1 MPHSTAT
8 YPVKVD
14 GANIDVAALDTIDLA
29 RLSGKEPP
37 EIEKLLKASTTPG
50 FFYLD
55 LQAEA
60 SKEALADLNELY
72 GLTEK
77 YFKGPKEEKSQDQG
91 SVYVRCAQLTPVDL
105 THSTASNQ
113 VRMVDF
119 YRSSFGP
126 SRRDFSNES

>member
-8 YPVKVD
+8 YPVKVN
-14 GANIDVAALDTIDLA
+14 GANIEVAALDTIDLA
-29 RLSGKEPP
+29 RLSGKEPE

-60 SKEALADLNELY
+60 SKEALSDLNEMYL
-72 GLTEK
+72 LTEK
-77 YFKGPKEEKSQDQG
+77 YFKGAKEEKSQDQG
-91 SVYVRCAQLTPVDL
+91 SVYMPCAQTILVHL
-105 THSTASNQ
+105 THSTASNP

-119 YRSSFGP
+119 YRSSFEP
-126 SRRDFSNES
+126 SRGHS